1 MSAPHWHNARNWR
14 MRAEEIRTLA
24 EHMSDA
30 VARDIMLRIA
40 NGYDKLAERA
50 EQEARAAT
58 SK

>member
-1 MSAPHWHNARNWR
+1 MSTLNWHNGRNWR

-24 EHMSDA
+24 ENMSDV
-30 VARDIMLRIA
+30 VAKDIMFRIA
-40 NGYDKLAERA
+40 KDYDKLAERA